1 MFCFAKTGFSTHF
14 RLPGVV
20 EQAKA
25 DCLPLRTLYMF
36 GLFIELSANFLQNLQ
51 IILLLLVKN

>member
-14 RLPGVV
+14 RFPGVV

-25 DCLPLRTLYMF
+25 DCLPLRNKTLKPKNR
-36 GLFIELSANFLQNLQ
+36 FIDAQTNAKLWC
-51 IILLLLVKN
+51 